1 MDDWKLY
8 RTRYLAK
15 ARRLEEPCTI
25 VDGSGRRQQG
35 KPGDYLVEASDGS
48 QRITPASVFEDIYV
62 ELEPAH
68 FPRKGARRAP
78 SGPAADNKQ
87 VYNMLWLPIDK
98 YH

>member
-8 RTRYLAK
+8 RTRFLAK
-15 ARRLEEPCTI
+15 ARRLEQPCTI
-25 VDGSGRRQQG
+25 IDAIGHRQQG
-35 KPGDYLVEASDGS
+35 QPGDYLVEATDGS

-62 ELEPAH
+62 ELESAH
-68 FPRKGARRAP
+68 FPRKGAKRAAC
-78 SGPAADNKQ
+78 SPAADNKQ

>member
-8 RTRYLAK
+8 RTRFLAK
-15 ARRLEEPCTI
+15 ARRLEQSCTI
-25 VDGSGRRQQG
+25 IDASGRRQQG

-48 QRITPASVFEDIYV
+48 QRITPARVFEDVYV
-62 ELEPAH
+62 ELEPGH
-68 FPRKGARRAP
+68 LLRKGARRA
-78 SGPAADNKQ
+78 SCRPAADNRQ